1 MKEKFSIQNII
12 IIVLLI
18 TIVAL
23 LVEPKLKSNTI
34 SEISDKISTD
44 STTIDDTLSMRD
56 WLLNK
61 GYSEKEIEFLSGNQK
76 LNNEREGENGRYQ
89 IQLVQAFGHRS
100 EYGDEKYYPIIIV
113 LDTKTGHCYELY
125 STTWNINGRKWKSK
139 KIKIIK

>member
-34 SEISDKISTD
+34 SEISDEISTD

-61 GYSEKEIEFLSGNQK
+61 GYSEKEIEILSGSQK
-76 LNNEREGENGRYQ
+76 FNNESEGENGRYQ
-89 IQLVQAFGHRS
+89 LQLVQAFGWTTES
-100 EYGDEKYYPIIIV
+100 SSNEFYPIILV
-113 LDTKTGHCYELY
+113 LDTKTGECHHLY
-125 STTWNINGRKWKSK
+125 DSYWGLKLRNWKSK
-139 KIKIIK
+139 RIEIK

>member
-34 SEISDKISTD
+34 SGISDEISTD

-61 GYSEKEIEFLSGNQK
+61 GYSEKEIK
-76 LNNEREGENGRYQ
+76 LVENKELHELNLEGEIGRYQ
-89 IQLVQAFGHRS
+89 LQLIQPVTGNFWYDQEF
-100 EYGDEKYYPIIIV
+100 IV
-113 LDTKTGHCYELY
+113 LDTKTGDIYRAYWSDVNNTEYKL
-125 STTWNINGRKWKSK
+125 IVKR
-139 KIKIIK
+139 IKMATRFK

>member
-34 SEISDKISTD
+34 SEIRNEISTD

-61 GYSEKEIEFLSGNQK
+61 GYSEKEIKLIDNKELSE
-76 LNNEREGENGRYQ
+76 LNLEGEIGRYQ
-89 IQLVQAFGHRS
+89 LQLIQPVTGNFWLDQEFV
-100 EYGDEKYYPIIIV
+100 V
-113 LDTKTGHCYELY
+113 LDTKTGDIYRAYWSDVNNAEYKL
-125 STTWNINGRKWKSK
+125 IVKR
-139 KIKIIK
+139 IKMATRFK

>member
-34 SEISDKISTD
+34 SEIRDEISTD

-61 GYSEKEIEFLSGNQK
+61 GYSEKEIEILS
-76 LNNEREGENGRYQ
+76 
-89 IQLVQAFGHRS
+89 
-100 EYGDEKYYPIIIV
+100 
-113 LDTKTGHCYELY
+113 
-125 STTWNINGRKWKSK
+125 
-139 KIKIIK
+139 

>member
-34 SEISDKISTD
+34 SEISNEISTD
-44 STTIDDTLSMRD
+44 STTIDSLSMRD

-61 GYSEKEIEFLSGNQK
+61 GYSEKEIEILSGNQK
-76 LNNEREGENGRYQ
+76 LKSN
-89 IQLVQAFGHRS
+89 
-100 EYGDEKYYPIIIV
+100 KYLTLDSQSYFLPLKFPI
-113 LDTKTGHCYELY
+113 LD
-125 STTWNINGRKWKSK
+125 
-139 KIKIIK
+139 

>member
-34 SEISDKISTD
+34 SEIRDEISTD

-61 GYSEKEIEFLSGNQK
+61 GYSEKEIEILSGNQK
-76 LNNEREGENGRYQ
+76 LKSN
-89 IQLVQAFGHRS
+89 
-100 EYGDEKYYPIIIV
+100 KYLTLDSQSYFLPLKFPI
-113 LDTKTGHCYELY
+113 LD
-125 STTWNINGRKWKSK
+125 
-139 KIKIIK
+139 

>member
-34 SEISDKISTD
+34 SEISNEISTD
-44 STTIDDTLSMRD
+44 STTIDSLSMRD

-61 GYSEKEIEFLSGNQK
+61 GYSEKEIEILSGNQK
-76 LNNEREGENGRYQ
+76 LKSN
-89 IQLVQAFGHRS
+89 
-100 EYGDEKYYPIIIV
+100 KYLT
-113 LDTKTGHCYELY
+113 LD
-125 STTWNINGRKWKSK
+125 SQS
-139 KIKIIK
+139 